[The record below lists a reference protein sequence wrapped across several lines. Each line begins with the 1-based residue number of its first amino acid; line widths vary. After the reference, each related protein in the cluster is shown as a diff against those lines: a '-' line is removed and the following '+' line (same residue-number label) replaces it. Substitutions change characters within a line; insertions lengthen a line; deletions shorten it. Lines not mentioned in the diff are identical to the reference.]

1 MTSDYLF
8 VRLLLLAG
16 AVMGGLVVLIVIV
29 LMLGTGSGS
38 PLAFT
43 LHCSLSSTTSFDAI
57 VHAIA
62 LACGLVAI
70 APLVSGLRAAAQA
83 RAGIAQLRQAA
94 PIANHGMSPRVIH
107 AAVATGLT
115 DRVEVVD
122 LARPLAFTYGWL
134 QPRVCLSTA
143 LIERLVDDELEAVL
157 YHEAWH
163 VLRRDPLR
171 LIVVKLFNDAF
182 FFVPDLA
189 RLAHLHSLTVEIAA
203 DRYVVVQMG
212 HSRALAKA
220 LAPILS
226 FTAEETWQTLREQ
239 NLLDASDNPESVF
252 LNTFPVGPVLPPT
265 PAIAD
270 FLSVRR
276 LINEAVE
283 KARQAGTL
291 KGANDALIVLK
302 ISGTGP
308 DFKKFV
314 KTDAELASVLG
325 VAALRLEK
333 GDGGTVVESVSL
345 APGAKCPRCWLW
357 RPLGGRGLCERCDA
371 AEPQAA
377 TASPQ

>member
-203 DRYVVVQMG
+203 DRHVVVQMG

-220 LAPILS
+220 LLKTLGGTAPAPAFGGHLS
-226 FTAEETWQTLREQ
+226 ARVE
-239 NLLDASDNPESVF
+239 AMSH
-252 LNTFPVGPVLPPT
+252 GT
-265 PAIAD
+265 PA
-270 FLSVRR
+270 L
-276 LINEAVE
+276 
-283 KARQAGTL
+283 
-291 KGANDALIVLK
+291 
-302 ISGTGP
+302 
-308 DFKKFV
+308 
-314 KTDAELASVLG
+314 
-325 VAALRLEK
+325 
-333 GDGGTVVESVSL
+333 
-345 APGAKCPRCWLW
+345 PR
-357 RPLGGRGLCERCDA
+357 GRGRIALA
-371 AEPQAA
+371 AILVEIAIFMALLGNGTIP
-377 TASPQ
+377 SMMRFLGHPVC

>member
-94 PIANHGMSPRVIH
+94 PMADHGMSPRVVH

-115 DRVEVVD
+115 DRVEVV
-122 LARPLAFTYGWL
+122 
-134 QPRVCLSTA
+134 
-143 LIERLVDDELEAVL
+143 
-157 YHEAWH
+157 
-163 VLRRDPLR
+163 
-171 LIVVKLFNDAF
+171 
-182 FFVPDLA
+182 DLA

-220 LAPILS
+220 LLKTLGATAPAPAFGGHLS
-226 FTAEETWQTLREQ
+226 ARVE
-239 NLLDASDNPESVF
+239 AMSH
-252 LNTFPVGPVLPPT
+252 GT
-265 PAIAD
+265 PA
-270 FLSVRR
+270 L
-276 LINEAVE
+276 
-283 KARQAGTL
+283 
-291 KGANDALIVLK
+291 
-302 ISGTGP
+302 
-308 DFKKFV
+308 
-314 KTDAELASVLG
+314 
-325 VAALRLEK
+325 
-333 GDGGTVVESVSL
+333 
-345 APGAKCPRCWLW
+345 PR
-357 RPLGGRGLCERCDA
+357 GRGRIALA
-371 AEPQAA
+371 AILVEVAIFMALLGNGTIP
-377 TASPQ
+377 SMMRFLGHPVC